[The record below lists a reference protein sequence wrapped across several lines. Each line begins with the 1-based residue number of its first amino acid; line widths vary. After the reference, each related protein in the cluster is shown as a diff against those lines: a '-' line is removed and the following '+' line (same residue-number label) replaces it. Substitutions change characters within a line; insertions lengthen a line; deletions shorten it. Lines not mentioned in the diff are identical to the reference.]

1 MIVKSHSE
9 LATIMLTAMPSLIM
23 ITELVKM
30 LLTSTQL
37 ALVLVKSIRK
47 ATNDVAGISIHSKD
61 YNNGMALKDCL
72 GICAITCCVLR
83 CTLELSVASK
93 LK

>member
-9 LATIMLTAMPSLIM
+9 LATIMLIAMPSLIM

-30 LLTSTQL
+30 LMSTQL

-61 YNNGMALKDCL
+61 YNNGMTLKECL
-72 GICAITCCVLR
+72 GICAITYAVYLDVH
-83 CTLELSVASK
+83 LNYQ
-93 LK
+93 